1 MSKENNNGPET
12 ANKAKKRPPRRNFRK
27 KNPNPKNKES
37 EVIETGKKPATE
49 TKGRPTN
56 SKQNKPI
63 TTAKKPTER
72 NQPNKKKPDSTQTIE
87 QKPDVAQPIKKKL
100 DSTQPVKKN
109 NRRRRNRNP
118 RKDTNEGF
126 KLVARHL
133 PPNLSESEFMDVLKP
148 VIQDRKL
155 AAFGIINYYYHNGS
169 IETNLFEKPVY
180 SRAYFTF
187 DTMDNLRKFG
197 NSIKDL
203 TFVDNK
209 DNVTKAVLKVS
220 PYVKKLEDPNVSRRN
235 RSKKIEGKIEKNP
248 IFKQFLKTIELMES
262 KDDSPY
268 AFNNISIFRPLAK
281 QLAKE
286 KKINDMIEKK
296 SELAMIKLSGVD
308 KSKEKDDKEKKKKKK
323 KKKKRDRKKKD
334 ENKTKDDPESQ
345 SKKKEK
351 TSKRKRK
358 AKASKK
364 EKESNNNVIILEEAG
379 KREMRNR
386 KKILELKE
394 RENSI
399 QETRNE
405 MMAKVKERRM
415 LLRKAKEAEQVSKK
429 DNTAGKV
436 PVTILKREDKQ

>member
-1 MSKENNNGPET
+1 MSTENNRPPDT

-27 KNPNPKNKES
+27 KNPNTKNKES
-37 EVIETGKKPATE
+37 EVVESTKKSTIETKEKLA
-49 TKGRPTN
+49 N
-56 SKQNKPI
+56 SKQTKPNA
-63 TTAKKPTER
+63 TAKKPIER
-72 NQPNKKKPDSTQTIE
+72 NQPSKKKP
-87 QKPDVAQPIKKKL
+87 

-109 NRRRRNRNP
+109 NRRRRNRNS

-155 AAFGIINYYYHNGS
+155 ATFGITDYYYYNGS
-169 IETNLFEKPVY
+169 IENNLFEKPVY
-180 SRAYFTF
+180 ARAYFTF
-187 DTMDNLRKFG
+187 DTMDNLRKLG
-197 NSIKDL
+197 SSIKDL

-220 PYVKKLEDPNVSRRN
+220 PYVKKLGDPNVNRRN

-308 KSKEKDDKEKKKKKK
+308 KSKEKDGKKKKKR
-323 KKKKRDRKKKD
+323 KRDRKKK
-334 ENKTKDDPESQ
+334 EEKKAKDNSDVQ

-358 AKASKK
+358 AKGSKK
-364 EKESNNNVIILEEAG
+364 EKEANKNVIILEEAG

-394 RENSI
+394 KENSI

-405 MMAKVKERRM
+405 MITKVRERRM
-415 LLRKAKEAEQVSKK
+415 LLRKAKEAEQPPKK
-429 DNTAGKV
+429 ENSPGKV
-436 PVTILKREDKQ
+436 PVTILKREDK